1 MVVPIAAFHPM
12 LGQLIVNM
20 DVPVD
25 LQKKLSSTQG
35 SDSQARMVSSDG
47 LLVSTVSVDSRGIWG
62 KEEALMGNKE
72 QYVVHG
78 ADGPFLNK
86 NKWPNLSLPTKQDS
100 LS

>member
-12 LGQLIVNM
+12 LGQLTVNM

-35 SDSQARMVSSDG
+35 SRMVSSDG
-47 LLVSTVSVDSRGIWG
+47 LLVSTVLVESGGIGG